1 MALALGDRGVN
12 ASVVRLP
19 QVHDQVKQGL
29 VTYAIAVAREKGVL
43 AYVGDGRNR
52 WPAAHVSDVARLYRL
67 ALERSAHGACYH
79 AVAEEGVAVRD
90 IFEVIGPQ
98 IRVPVRSI
106 TPDEAQ
112 AQYGFLGAFVAGELL
127 ASSAWTRETL
137 DWTPTGPTMLEGLA
151 RLQLG

>member
-1 MALALGDRGVN
+1 MTSGTGLIAGRDGAPATERDLPGGANPRGASETVALALGDRGVN

-67 ALERSAHGACYH
+67 ALERQ
-79 AVAEEGVAVRD
+79 RT
-90 IFEVIGPQ
+90 
-98 IRVPVRSI
+98 VP
-106 TPDEAQ
+106 A
-112 AQYGFLGAFVAGELL
+112 
-127 ASSAWTRETL
+127 
-137 DWTPTGPTMLEGLA
+137 TM
-151 RLQLG
+151 RWPKKVSPCVTCSR